1 MMDAIQPS
9 PDDESEM
16 DFENGVDDDADLITD
31 VDDVDDVGGIEGAK
45 YVVAPTEMKT
55 QIAIVGRP
63 NVGKSTLFN
72 ILTETRKAV
81 VRDQPGVTRDL
92 QIEEVD
98 LWGKNFDVIDTGGL
112 TERQDVFSKL
122 IKEQVSEFLS
132 TVDLILFVVDGR
144 SGLIPEDR
152 DVMRLVKTLG
162 KETLLIINKVDSEHE
177 EDLAKSDFY
186 EFGFDLLTCSFE
198 QRRGLSTLLEWIHPR
213 VKEVSVATGE
223 TIKLSIVGKPNA
235 GKSSLCN
242 ALLGMPR
249 LLVSEI
255 AGTTVDAIEVPFRYE
270 TQDYILVDT
279 AGLRRSAR
287 REEDVEIISAF
298 KSQEAIRRCDIAILV
313 IDGELGP
320 SDQDAKILELLLD
333 AHKGVV
339 VALNKSDLGKEI
351 PQFRKT
357 LLEKMDNE
365 FHFIDDLPI
374 VFTSAKNHFGL
385 GDLMNSVNEVAKK
398 LTTRIPTSDLNDF
411 FFDTIRKAPAPVW
424 GNNNVKFYYITQT
437 QQVPPSFIAFANHP
451 NGVSPSYR
459 RFLIKHM
466 KDRFDLRGVPIRV
479 FCMKSKSK
487 E

>member
-1 MMDAIQPS
+1 MEDSSVLA
-9 PDDESEM
+9 
-16 DFENGVDDDADLITD
+16 NT
-31 VDDVDDVGGIEGAK
+31 
-45 YVVAPTEMKT
+45 KT
-55 QIAIVGRP
+55 QVAIVGRP

-92 QIEEVD
+92 QIESVD
-98 LWGKNFDVIDTGGL
+98 LWGKTFDVIDTGGL

-152 DVMRLVKTLG
+152 DVMRLIKTLG
-162 KETLLIINKVDSEHE
+162 KETLLLINKVDSAHE
-177 EDLAKSDFY
+177 EELAKTDFY
-186 EFGFDLLTCSFE
+186 EFGFDLVTCSFE
-198 QRRGLSTLLEWIHPR
+198 QRRGLSSILEWLHPR
-213 VKEVSVATGE
+213 VRETQEIAGE
-223 TIKLSIVGKPNA
+223 TLRLSIVGKPNA

-249 LLVSEI
+249 LMVSEI
-255 AGTTVDAIEVPFRYE
+255 AGTTVDAIEVPFTYE
-270 TQDYILVDT
+270 DQNLILVDT

-287 REEDVEIISAF
+287 REEDIEIISAF

-339 VALNKSDLGKEI
+339 VALNKSDLSREI
-351 PQFRKT
+351 PQFRQT
-357 LLEKMDNE
+357 LLSKMERE
-365 FHFIDDLPI
+365 FHFIEDLPM
-374 VFTSAKNHFGL
+374 VFTSATREHGL
-385 GDLMNSVNEVAKK
+385 KELMNTVKEVAQK
-398 LTTRIPTSDLNDF
+398 LGTRIPTSELNDF
-411 FFDTIRKAPAPVW
+411 FFETIRKAPSPVW
-424 GNNNVKFYYITQT
+424 GNNNVKFYYLTQT
-437 QQVPPSFIAFANHP
+437 QQMPPSFIAFANHP
-451 NGVSPSYR
+451 DGVTPSYR
-459 RFLIKHM
+459 RFLIKHL
-466 KDRFDLRGVPIRV
+466 KDRFDLKGIPIRV
-479 FCMKSKSK
+479 FCMKSRGRG